1 MNAKKYDY
9 IKSAEDFLLKSLRG
23 GLAHSYDVK
32 KCCWVKSYPEATGY
46 LLSYFSKYFSILPDK
61 ILNATDYLSKL
72 QHQCGGYPSFCNKRY
87 LFTFDTAQIM
97 NGFASLYKKT
107 NKKIYLDV
115 ARRCADFV
123 INMQITNGAMFP
135 AYDTKLKCKYVDKNG
150 QWGINFSAIQV
161 KNIEG
166 LLLMYELTN
175 DSRYLYSAIKLKDYG
190 KKYCDLTFTHPG
202 AYCLEGLIA
211 IGENDFVHKR
221 LEKEII
227 PRVQSNGF
235 LSYSPNLSYA
245 YVSGS
250 VQIGILLYKVGLKEV
265 AYSIL
270 KWARKIQLNHNS
282 GGLFQYANSDS
293 SLNDDVHTEINSWGT
308 KYYVEFERLFDK
320 I

>member
-1 MNAKKYDY
+1 MDIKKYNH
-9 IKSAEDFLLKSLRG
+9 IKSAEGFLLKSLRG
-23 GLAHSYDVK
+23 GLVHSYDVE
-32 KCCWVKSYPEATGY
+32 KCCWVKPYPEVTGY
-46 LLSYFSKYFSILPDK
+46 LLSYFSKYFYTLPKK
-61 ILNATDYLSKL
+61 ILDSADYLLKI
-72 QHQCGGYPSFCNKRY
+72 QHLSGGYPSFCNGRY

-107 NKKIYLDV
+107 NMEVYLNAAKK
-115 ARRCADFV
+115 CADFI
-123 INMQITNGAMFP
+123 INMQTNNGAMFP
-135 AYDTKLKCKYVDKNG
+135 MYNTRLKGKYVNKNG

-175 DSRYLYSAIKLKDYG
+175 DSRYLDSAIKLKNYG

-202 AYCLEGLIA
+202 AYCLEGLMS
-211 IGENDFVHKR
+211 IGENDFVRKK

-227 PRVQSNGF
+227 PRIQSNGF
-235 LSYSPNLSYA
+235 LPYSPNFSYA

-250 VQIGILLYKVGLKEV
+250 VQIGILLYKVGLEEI

-282 GGLFQYANSDS
+282 GGLFQYANSNS
-293 SLNDDVHTEINSWGT
+293 SLNNDVHIEINSWGT
-308 KYYVEFERLFDK
+308 KYYAEFERLFHK